1 MDTALAVPVLFI
13 TGPIGSGKS
22 SVASEVSA
30 LLKQAGV
37 PHAHVEVDA
46 LRWCFPR
53 PADDPFSTRLALRN
67 LAVVWANFWEAGAR
81 RLVLA
86 DVLEDRAEL
95 DRYRAAIPGAAI
107 TIVRLRASFSILQR
121 RVMERELG
129 SGREWHLRRAAELAA
144 QMDRDAVEDIVIET
158 DEKPITAVARETL
171 MRAGWPLPAI

>member
-1 MDTALAVPVLFI
+1 MDTTPTVPVLFI

-22 SVASEVSA
+22 SVASEVSE
-30 LLKQAGV
+30 LLKQAGE
-37 PHAHVEVDA
+37 PHAHVEIDA
-46 LRWCFPR
+46 LRWCYPR

-67 LAVVWANFWEAGAR
+67 LAAVWANFREAGAR

-86 DVLEDRAEL
+86 DVVEDRAEL
-95 DRYRAAIPGAAI
+95 DRYRAAVPGAVI
-107 TIVRLRASFSILQR
+107 TVVRLRASLPTLQR

-144 QMDRDAVEDIVIET
+144 QMDRDAVEDILIET

-171 MRAGWPLPAI
+171 TRSGWPPPAI